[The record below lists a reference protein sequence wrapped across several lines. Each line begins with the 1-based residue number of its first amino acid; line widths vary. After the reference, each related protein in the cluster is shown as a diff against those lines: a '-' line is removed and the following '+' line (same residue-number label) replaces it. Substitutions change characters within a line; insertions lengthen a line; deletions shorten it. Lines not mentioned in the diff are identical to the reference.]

1 MQGTEHLDRAYG
13 RSRQLWADIL
23 GNAGES
29 EYADLEHLSGR
40 THTLQFSPREMA
52 QPQHQGFAGDRLAR
66 QLGVALEL
74 VADCGTDEVGP
85 VGIELLRY
93 EKIDVTEVNETE
105 IDRDLF
111 RSLGSS
117 LGARGPCRS

>member
-1 MQGTEHLDRAYG
+1 MKWRDPSTKDLRATDW
-13 RSRQLWADIL
+13 RV
-23 GNAGES
+23 E
-29 EYADLEHLSGR
+29 
-40 THTLQFSPREMA
+40 
-52 QPQHQGFAGDRLAR
+52 
-66 QLGVALEL
+66 LGVALEL
-74 VADCGTDEVGP
+74 VADCSTDEVGP

-111 RSLGSS
+111 QSLGSS